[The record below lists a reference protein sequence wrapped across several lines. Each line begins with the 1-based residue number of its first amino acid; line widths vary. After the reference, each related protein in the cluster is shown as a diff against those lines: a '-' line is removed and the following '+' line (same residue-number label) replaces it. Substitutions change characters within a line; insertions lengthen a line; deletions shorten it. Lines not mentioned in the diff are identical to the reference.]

1 MVVLAFALAGIIVV
15 IGFIGH
21 YLFKKTGIPDILIL
35 MIVGMLLGPV
45 FGVIDAEILAP
56 ISHVFIVLAL
66 IIILF
71 DGGLNMSIHKVI
83 KETPSAMML
92 TLLGVAL
99 SIFLTTIFTYL
110 VFKWNFLTSL
120 LLGIVLAG
128 VSSSVVI
135 PLIKRIDVP
144 EGIKTMLSL
153 ESAFTDAIVIVLGLA
168 LLQFMTTAQS
178 ELYTVAHDVAGAFSI
193 AIVMGILMGIIWL
206 KALKYIRGEKYGDI
220 LTLSIVL
227 LFYAVTEGLGGN
239 GAIFALFFG
248 LVLGNGIYF
257 SMLLK
262 MKEFIQ
268 VDGIMKKFH
277 SQISF
282 LITTFFFVYLGLI
295 LAIENYTVF
304 AFSIILSLILL
315 FGRYLTTNIIS
326 WGKPFLK
333 KSMNVMTIMLPR
345 GLSAAVMS
353 ELIVLSGIPNAEVF
367 PQAVIVVIISTVV
380 IAGVGTSILK
390 RKTEE
395 PTKKEVEKNK
405 KALGLA
411 KK

>member
-1 MVVLAFALAGIIVV
+1 MIFLAFGLAGIIIF

-21 YLFKKTGIPDILIL
+21 YLFRITGIPDILIL
-35 MIVGMLLGPV
+35 MIVGILLGPV
-45 FGVIDAEILAP
+45 FGVIDAEMLSP

-71 DGGLNMSIHKVI
+71 DGGLNMSMQKVI
-83 KETPSAMML
+83 KETPRAMIL
-92 TLLGVAL
+92 TLLGVTL
-99 SIFLTTIFTYL
+99 SIFLTTIFTYFVL
-110 VFKWNFLTSL
+110 QWNFLTSL

-135 PLIKRIDVP
+135 PLINRINVP
-144 EGIKTMLSL
+144 DAIKTMLTL

-178 ELYTVAHDVAGAFSI
+178 EIYTVAHDVAGAFSI
-193 AIVMGILMGIIWL
+193 AIVVGIIMGIIWL
-206 KALKYIRGEKYGDI
+206 KVLKYIRGEKYDDI
-220 LTLSIVL
+220 LTLSIVFL
-227 LFYAVTEGLGGN
+227 CYAVTEGLGGN

-257 SMLLK
+257 SRLVK
-262 MKEFIQ
+262 MKQSIQ
-268 VDGIMKKFH
+268 ADGIMKKFH
-277 SQISF
+277 GEISF

-295 LAIENYTVF
+295 LIVRNYIVF
-304 AFSIILSLILL
+304 LFSVTLTLILF
-315 FGRYLTTNIIS
+315 FGRYLATNIIS

-345 GLSAAVMS
+345 GLSAAVMA

-367 PQAVIVVIISTVV
+367 PQVVIVVIISTVV

-390 RKTEE
+390 RKLTVI
-395 PTKKEVEKNK
+395 PTKKTS
-405 KALGLA
+405 
-411 KK
+411 